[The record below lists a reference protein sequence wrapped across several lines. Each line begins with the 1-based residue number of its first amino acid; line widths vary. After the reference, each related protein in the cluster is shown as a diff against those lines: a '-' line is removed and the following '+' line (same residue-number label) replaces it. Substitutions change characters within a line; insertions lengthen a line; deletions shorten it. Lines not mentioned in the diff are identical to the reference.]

1 MDSGVAVIV
10 GAAIA
15 LISSSLIPWLRET
28 VTQRGEREREYRLE
42 LREAARAAIDS
53 ISEAYIL
60 EGDDA
65 ASPERAISRKAR
77 IVNLGIVVRGEDAPL
92 SVAVEDAAG
101 VISMPDQLG
110 RYAGYRA
117 ITEVVPKWFRGG
129 CTSSE
134 LMAEYRAAYDKWY
147 GLADAAVKAGVPGF
161 VLSKTEDP
169 EEKAEGIK

>member
-1 MDSGVAVIV
+1 MDSGLAVIV

-15 LISSSLIPWLRET
+15 LVSSSLIPWLREA
-28 VTQRGEREREYRLE
+28 VTQRSEREREYRLE

-53 ISEAYIL
+53 ISEAYLL
-60 EGDDA
+60 EGEDA

-101 VISMPDQLG
+101 LISMPDQLG

-117 ITEVVPKWFRGG
+117 ITEIVPKWFRGG
-129 CTSSE
+129 CTSAE
-134 LMAEYRAAYDKWY
+134 LMDEYRTMCDKWY

-161 VLSKTEDP
+161 VLPETETP
-169 EEKAEGIK
+169 EEQPEAT